1 MRHLKHDMISP
12 LTFMDDVIDS
22 KNSHKGDKEIME
34 ERERCMKSGIAPP
47 PDMTYKERCSEIR
60 KRNEVEIEK

>member
-1 MRHLKHDMISP
+1 
-12 LTFMDDVIDS
+12 MDDVIDS